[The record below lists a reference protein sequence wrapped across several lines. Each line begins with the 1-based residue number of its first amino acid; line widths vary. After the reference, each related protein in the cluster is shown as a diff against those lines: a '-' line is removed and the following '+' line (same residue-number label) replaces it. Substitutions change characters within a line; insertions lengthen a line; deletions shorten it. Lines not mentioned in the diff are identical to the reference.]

1 MLSSL
6 KTVADLAAEE
16 NKGEEPVVEA
26 GNEGIT
32 TPPATPA
39 TAPVLQPQSED
50 FPIEAFNKKFKT
62 QYKSIEEI
70 DAEFGKA
77 KKVDE
82 YEPKIKDYEAAIKRE
97 SDYKK
102 QIEEAKSSLNPLSWF
117 SSPDAYT
124 AEQLRRQFPDK
135 NPSLLQELATRDL
148 GKIPD
153 ADILVKKYLLDNPD
167 LPEEDVRRTVLEEYG
182 IDADNPSE
190 VNAVSKTKMRIKAN
204 EARKEFAE
212 LKGSIKIP
220 EVLTDEQRAALQ
232 AEARQKKAEAIKPIA
247 EKFSKYEKFTAKV
260 DDKEFEWKVPEE
272 SQKGLRDMFEG
283 YFLDGGNEVNE
294 ETLKDITDIREAVIL
309 RDNFASIYKA
319 IEGDVTL
326 KVKAEYDAKLHNDNP
341 DNLNTTPPAG
351 NDTEPQ
357 GMRSLLDK
365 RKRI

>member
-6 KTVADLAAEE
+6 KTVADLAAEDQ
-16 NKGEEPVVEA
+16 KGTEPAVDTTGGVV
-26 GNEGIT
+26 T
-32 TPPATPA
+32 TPPVTPA
-39 TAPVLQPQSED
+39 TEPIVSPQSDE

-62 QYKSIEEI
+62 QYKSAEEI
-70 DAEFGKA
+70 DSVFGKA
-77 KKVDE
+77 KMADE
-82 YEPKIKDYEAAIKRE
+82 YEPKVKEYEAAILRE
-97 SDYKK
+97 NDYKK

-135 NPSLLQELATRDL
+135 NPSLLQELATKDL

-212 LKGSIKIP
+212 LKGSIKMP

-232 AEARQKKAEAIKPIA
+232 AEARQKKEAAIKPIA
-247 EKFSKYEKFTAKV
+247 EKFSKYEEFTAKV
-260 DDKEFEWKVPEE
+260 DDKEFKWKVPEE
-272 SQKGLRDMFEG
+272 SQKGLKDLFEG
-283 YFLDGGNEVNE
+283 YFLDGGNEVNKE
-294 ETLKDITDIREAVIL
+294 NLESISELRDAVIL

-326 KVKAEYDAKLHNDNP
+326 KIKAEYDAKLHNDNP
-341 DNLNTTPPAG
+341 ENLNTTPPPG